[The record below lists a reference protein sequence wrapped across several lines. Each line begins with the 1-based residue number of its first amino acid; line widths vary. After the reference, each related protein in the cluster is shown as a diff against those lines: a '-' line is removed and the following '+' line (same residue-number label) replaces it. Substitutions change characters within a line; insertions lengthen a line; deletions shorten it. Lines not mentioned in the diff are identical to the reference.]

1 MNAESPGRPEP
12 LPKSD
17 AVVASPVTGSVSDA
31 ASAAAPPG
39 TVDDDA
45 GVARAAPSGDEE
57 PGEAMSANAAPPDDE
72 ADSFDADDGAPQE
85 DRPATGDSPWQ
96 RADALL
102 REHFG
107 SAGSW
112 QDDIIESM
120 PMPGA
125 VPADE
130 KDAFDAHLAS
140 LPMRRLLLIRHAPTA
155 AAEARATG
163 ILRAVVS
170 ALLQREP
177 QRRAVSSKF
186 DRPFA
191 PQRLSHATHWHPG
204 QRHSVIYLFRSDDP
218 ESLAF
223 FSRQIEPVRHL
234 WRTLIANDSYL
245 VLTVAVPDAMPLRE
259 EGLLREE
266 IGVWQLRDAQVAAP
280 SDAPVVVTD
289 RFDVIVTAVAALF
302 PGLAFREYRE
312 LVERLA
318 PPLFEWPREKDGPR
332 SRHERWYAG
341 EHDAVRAEL
350 SVALC
355 APHRLPDAATD
366 DAGAE
371 PGMFLDTPERR
382 TEMPQWLYERR
393 LSVLDD
399 IAGRLADVYFSPAA
413 SSRFCLAYRRLVLR
427 LDALGVRRLESSCVL
442 ATLLGALGR
451 PELFRCL
458 VRAGELLAETG
469 AAAGPRVAAAVYMDA
484 FAPLLWIGE
493 SRLIDALRVC
503 GALEKLAGQGSAP
516 FAAVFWA
523 KVRAQAEAQ
532 SAYVA
537 ARDDAF
543 HVIMYL
549 LAQNKRTSAETVEA
563 LLDAVQRSNDA
574 HLDWVK
580 AAGLASRRRRPPVSA
595 ARMAMRDVL
604 KALLR
609 NGSGR
614 WLDHAETL
622 VGLCRSVEP
631 PAGRWLAR
639 DFVDALA
646 RQCEVLADVTTPAPY
661 LALLGAASRERFA
674 AVLAGLFEV
683 TAPREGAADGNE
695 VEVRIAVSI
704 YRSLVLALLRH
715 EPAAAVPL
723 ADRAARLSLSW
734 VQSLSPAQRRDL
746 MPAVRVQLAALQS
759 ERRRQRGDAAAL
771 RRADESVTALQS
783 LVRGWQE
790 AARGAGYPR
799 FVST

>member
-1 MNAESPGRPEP
+1 MNADSPGTPEP

-17 AVVASPVTGSVSDA
+17 AVDALPGAGSVSGA
-31 ASAAAPPG
+31 ESAAAPPRH
-39 TVDDDA
+39 VDDDA
-45 GVARAAPSGDEE
+45 GVAGAAPSGSEA
-57 PGEAMSANAAPPDDE
+57 PGGTVSADAAPPDDE
-72 ADSFDADDGAPQE
+72 VDPFAADEGVPQEGRSTADDP
-85 DRPATGDSPWQ
+85 PWHA
-96 RADALL
+96 ADALL

-107 SAGSW
+107 SAGGW
-112 QDDIIESM
+112 QDDIIEAM

-130 KDAFDAHLAS
+130 KGAFDAHLAS

-191 PQRLSHATHWHPG
+191 PQRLSHAPHWHAG

-245 VLTVAVPDAMPLRE
+245 VLTVAMPDAMPLRE

-266 IGVWQLRDAQVAAP
+266 IGVWHLRDAHVAAP
-280 SDAPVVVTD
+280 RDAPVVVTD
-289 RFDVIVTAVAALF
+289 RFEAIVTALAALF
-302 PGLAFREYRE
+302 PGLAFREYTE
-312 LVERLA
+312 LVERLS
-318 PPLFEWPREKDGPR
+318 PPLREWVREEGSPR

-341 EHDAVRAEL
+341 ERDAVRAEL
-350 SVALC
+350 CVALC
-355 APHRLPDAATD
+355 APHRLPDVATD

-382 TEMPQWLYERR
+382 AGMPQWLYERQ

-399 IAGRLADVYFSPAA
+399 IAGQLADAYFSPTV
-413 SSRFCLAYRRLVLR
+413 SSRFCLGYRRLLLR
-427 LDALGVRRLESSCVL
+427 LDALGVRRLESSRVL
-442 ATLLGALGR
+442 ATLVGALGTR
-451 PELFRCL
+451 ELFRCL
-458 VRAGELLAETG
+458 MRAGELLAEAG
-469 AAAGPRVAAAVYMDA
+469 DAAGSRAATVYMNA
-484 FAPLLWIGE
+484 FVPLLWIGE

-503 GALEKLAGQGSAP
+503 GALERLAGQGSAP

-532 SAYVA
+532 SAYGA

-549 LAQNKRTSAETVEA
+549 LAQDQRTSAETIEA

-580 AAGLASRRRRPPVSA
+580 AAGLASRRRKPPVSA

-609 NGSGR
+609 NGSRR
-614 WLDHAETL
+614 WLEHAEA
-622 VGLCRSVEP
+622 VVRLCRSVEP
-631 PAGRWLAR
+631 PGGRWLAR

-646 RQCEVLADVTTPAPY
+646 RQGDLLADATTPVLY
-661 LALLGAASRERFA
+661 DALLGAESRVRFA

-683 TAPREGAADGNE
+683 TAPRDGTTDGNE
-695 VEVRIAVSI
+695 IDMRIVVSI
-704 YRSLVLALLRH
+704 YRSLVLGLMRH
-715 EPAAAVPL
+715 EPASPVPL
-723 ADRAARLSLSW
+723 VDRAAALSHPWL
-734 VQSLSPAQRRDL
+734 QTQKPSLRNDL
-746 MPAVRVQLAALQS
+746 MPAARVQLLALQN

-771 RRADESVTALQS
+771 RRADESVIALQS
-783 LVRGWQE
+783 LMRCWQE
-790 AARGAGYPR
+790 AARGAGR
-799 FVST
+799 AHFVST